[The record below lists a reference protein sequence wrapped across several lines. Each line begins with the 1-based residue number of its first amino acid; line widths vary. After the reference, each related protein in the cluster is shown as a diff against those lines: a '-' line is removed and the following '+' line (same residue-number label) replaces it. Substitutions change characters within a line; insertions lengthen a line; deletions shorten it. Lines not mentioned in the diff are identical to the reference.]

1 MNEELKTALEELQSN
16 LEGKTSEQIKE
27 EVKALEDKYN
37 ALEEKANNVDSV
49 IAEEVKK
56 LKDEFEAEL
65 KAVQDHANKLDVK
78 MKERVER
85 KDNNKDELKS
95 LIVENFD
102 SIKEVK
108 KGKPVAIES
117 KAVGNMTLGVNL
129 SGDQPRDYSM
139 NVVTIPSQLV
149 NLADLTQS
157 ITISGG
163 TYTFPREGAGEGS
176 IAAQTEGS
184 AKSQRDYDF
193 TMVDVNTN
201 FIAGYAIYSKKMA
214 NNLPFLESFLPNA
227 LRRDYWKAENSIF
240 NTALAAA
247 ATASTEVITGQNKV
261 EMLIAEIAKLEGS
274 DYSPNTIVVTP
285 ADFFDIL
292 ITEKSTGAGYG
303 LPGVVQ
309 NMGGSLS
316 INGIPVVK
324 ATWLAANKYYVGDFS
339 RVKKVVTEGLS
350 VEFSSEDQD
359 NFIKNNVTARVEAQV
374 ALAVEQPAA
383 IIYGDFTAV

>member
-1 MNEELKTALEELQSN
+1 MNEELKTALEELKSKLGEN
-16 LEGKTSEQIKE
+16 TSELIKSE
-27 EVKALEDKYN
+27 MKALEDKYN
-37 ALEEKANNVDSV
+37 ALEEKANGVDAI

-56 LKDEFEAEL
+56 VKEEMEAEL
-65 KAVQDHANKLDVK
+65 KAIQDHANKLDVK
-78 MKERVER
+78 MKEKVER
-85 KDNNKDELKS
+85 KSVNQDELKS
-95 LIVENFD
+95 LIVENYD

-108 KGKPVAIES
+108 KGKPVSIES

-139 NVVTIPSQLV
+139 NVVTFPNQLV

-193 TMVDVNTN
+193 TMVDVSTN

-247 ATASTEVITGQNKV
+247 ATASTEIITGQNKI

-274 DYSPNTIVVTP
+274 NYMPNTIVVTP
-285 ADFFDIL
+285 ADFYDIL
-292 ITEKSTGAGYG
+292 VTEKSTGAGYG
-303 LPGVVQ
+303 LPGVVT
-309 NMGGSLS
+309 NNGGSLS
-316 INGIPVVK
+316 INGIQVVK

-339 RVKKVVTEGLS
+339 RVRKVVTEGLS

-359 NFIKNNVTARVEAQV
+359 NFIKNNITARVESQV

-383 IIYGDFTAV
+383 VIYGDFTAS